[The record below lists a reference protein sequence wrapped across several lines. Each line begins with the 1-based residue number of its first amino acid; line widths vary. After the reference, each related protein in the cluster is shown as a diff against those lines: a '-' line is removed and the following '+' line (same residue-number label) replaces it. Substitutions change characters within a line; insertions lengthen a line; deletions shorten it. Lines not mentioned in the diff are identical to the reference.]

1 VKPEIVDLTLSPVQQ
16 KTTRIQVDF
25 KPETGEPTLFQPSEP
40 SEPRSLTETIDAV
53 RVGSFF
59 ASFEKGKDAV
69 CSQQALSGHVWRTG
83 QTKRGSDGSVR
94 RITLRCSH
102 YGQPKATHL
111 MDVDPSDHRCGFTKR
126 TDCSAHVN
134 LVALPGGG
142 WHANVVDFTHNHP
155 PEVPLGGH
163 IQRPPTDQ
171 QRQLVVEYAGATT
184 FTRAHM
190 AQILSS
196 RYPDRIL
203 EPKQISNLINAA
215 RREAREEVR
224 TLGGDI
230 PSVLAKL
237 RELKELDPRWD
248 WDVLL
253 DEKQVVIGLWW
264 QSPIQADLSRR
275 YSDIL
280 INDNTYCRNQYGYP
294 LNIGS
299 FFNHVFKPYSIDYML
314 H

>member
-1 VKPEIVDLTLSPVQQ
+1 MSLALPFEMDFDIKPLLKKSAISSANSALLPPLGQLVKTRSSRIELDLFTTLEPPSASIIDLCSPSPKMTLPAPRVKPEIVDLTLSPVQQ

-59 ASFEKGKDAV
+59 ASFKKGKDA
-69 CSQQALSGHVWRTG
+69 HTG

-94 RITLRCSH
+94 RITLRCNH

-155 PEVPLGGH
+155 PKCHWEVTFNGL
-163 IQRPPTDQ
+163 Q
-171 QRQLVVEYAGATT
+171 QTNNA
-184 FTRAHM
+184 
-190 AQILSS
+190 SS
-196 RYPDRIL
+196 
-203 EPKQISNLINAA
+203 
-215 RREAREEVR
+215 
-224 TLGGDI
+224 
-230 PSVLAKL
+230 
-237 RELKELDPRWD
+237 
-248 WDVLL
+248 
-253 DEKQVVIGLWW
+253 
-264 QSPIQADLSRR
+264 
-275 YSDIL
+275 
-280 INDNTYCRNQYGYP
+280 
-294 LNIGS
+294 
-299 FFNHVFKPYSIDYML
+299 
-314 H
+314 